1 MRFHR
6 LFVLAAYGSLA
17 IVLIAVLCPTAKG
30 QSQHL
35 VSLHPPMGWNSWN
48 HFSDKVTD
56 SDVRAAADAADWV
69 SAIDQ
74 LHCPRS
80 DRRPFPTFQCQPRF
94 SCRLRRDVDPC
105 SQKPR

>member
-17 IVLIAVLCPTAKG
+17 IVLIAVLC
-30 QSQHL
+30 QSPPH
-35 VSLHPPMGWNSWN
+35 PMGWNSWN

>member
-17 IVLIAVLCPTAKG
+17 MVLIAVLCPAAKG

-35 VSLHPPMGWNSWN
+35 ASTRPWVGIAGTTFLTRSLIR
-48 HFSDKVTD
+48 
-56 SDVRAAADAADWV
+56 DVRAAADAADWV